1 MSDAHDPSPWADEH
15 GDATPFER
23 RLLRDARAV
32 APPPGLKHELLAQVL
47 ARASAA
53 SSVVPGATS
62 PPPAAAPAAA
72 SAAPRWAG
80 GLFRAAVVGLA
91 SGALYLGL
99 RGDAPP
105 ARLAPSVTVSEVA
118 VPAAPA
124 LEAPLDTAPL
134 PPVEPVGLAEDKAR
148 AQAEPPPEHPRS
160 PAAVSA
166 SSSGPAG
173 ASAESRLREETALVL
188 RARERLRA
196 ADPAGALR
204 LLQEARAR
212 FPEGALG
219 QEREAL
225 TIEALA
231 AERNGG
237 EARQR
242 AEEFLRDNPDSP
254 HGARV
259 RALADEV
266 DAGAASAGN

>member
-1 MSDAHDPSPWADEH
+1 MSDAHNPSPWADEH

-53 SSVVPGATS
+53 SAVVPGASS

-72 SAAPRWAG
+72 SGAPRWAG

-91 SGALYLGL
+91 SGALYFAL
-99 RGDAPP
+99 RSDAPP
-105 ARLAPSVTVSEVA
+105 ARLAPSVTVSEVTL
-118 VPAAPA
+118 PAAPA
-124 LEAPLDTAPL
+124 VVEVSDTAP
-134 PPVEPVGLAEDKAR
+134 PAPVAPIEAVPEKGSAR
-148 AQAEPPPEHPRS
+148 AEPPPEHPRS
-160 PAAVSA
+160 PAVSA

-196 ADPAGALR
+196 ANPAGALR

-219 QEREAL
+219 QERETL

-231 AERNGG
+231 AEQNGG